1 MNNQKNI
8 LKVGN
13 TILLIGCFFGYY
25 FMGYE
30 IDRNQSL
37 ILILIYIFLFL
48 SSFFIIHKNLSL
60 KKILGLGILFRL
72 IFFVSTPLLSQD
84 FFRFIWDGMLIS
96 NGMNPYEFTP
106 NILNQ
111 SPVIISEFSQKL
123 HEGMGSLSAK
133 HYSNYPP
140 VNQLGFFLANTIG
153 GNSILVN
160 IICIRILLILADL
173 GVFWIGIKLLDFLKL
188 DKKRIT
194 YYFLNPLI
202 IIELTGNLHWE
213 GVMVFFFLMGLY
225 LIFSHHKL
233 KLGAVSMAVSVATK
247 LIPLL
252 ILPVLWKYL
261 KPKKSM
267 LFGLYC
273 LVLLGVVFIPFFFV
287 ENNITNYIKTLKLWF
302 NRFEF
307 NGSIY
312 YIIREIGYEI
322 KGYNIIRK
330 LAKITPYVVLVIVAV
345 FSFFRSNKTA
355 VSVING
361 MLLTLSCYFFIS
373 TTVHPWY
380 IVTLVSLALF
390 TNYTYPLFWSCLVV
404 LSYASYGNLNFE
416 ENFYLIG
423 LQYGIVYGV
432 FLYELRTTKK
442 LFHHFK

>member
-1 MNNQKNI
+1 M
-8 LKVGN
+8 
-13 TILLIGCFFGYY
+13 
-25 FMGYE
+25 
-30 IDRNQSL
+30 
-37 ILILIYIFLFL
+37 
-48 SSFFIIHKNLSL
+48 
-60 KKILGLGILFRL
+60 
-72 IFFVSTPLLSQD
+72 
-84 FFRFIWDGMLIS
+84 
-96 NGMNPYEFTP
+96 
-106 NILNQ
+106 
-111 SPVIISEFSQKL
+111 
-123 HEGMGSLSAK
+123 
-133 HYSNYPP
+133 
-140 VNQLGFFLANTIG
+140 ANTIG

-188 DKKRIT
+188 DKKRIA

-213 GVMVFFFLMGLY
+213 GVMVFFFFMGLY

-233 KLGAVSMAVSVATK
+233 MLGAVSMAVSIATK

-252 ILPVLWKYL
+252 ILPVLWNYL
-261 KPKKSM
+261 KPKKSI

-273 LVLLGVVFIPFFFV
+273 LFFLGVVFIPFFFV
-287 ENNITNYIKTLKLWF
+287 ENSITNYLKTLKLWF

-307 NGSIY
+307 NGSLY

-322 KGYNIIRK
+322 KGYNIIRQ
-330 LAKITPYVVLVIVAV
+330 LAKITPYVVLAIVAV

-390 TNYTYPLFWSCLVV
+390 TNYTYPLFWSCLIV
-404 LSYASYGNLNFE
+404 LSYAAYGNPNFE

-442 LFHHFK
+442 IISSF